1 MTSYHDTQGRS
12 GELLRMVLP
21 RMSQH
26 PAAFNPMTYA
36 VWYEHLAG
44 INARLSAAVENHLAG
59 GGKLDDAVIARL
71 HLDHVA
77 EIDPETAA
85 RVSGSMQRVMEELRQ
100 SAAEAG
106 GSAGEV
112 APRLEALSRALAGGD
127 AQAVAAEVDGMRAS
141 TSRLQGALDVL
152 REQVQS
158 SRGEIERLRGE
169 LDRTREEA
177 VMCAL
182 TGVLN
187 RKGFE
192 QRMRELFESPRGRP
206 ASLALAMIDIDHFKR
221 INDEHGHLMGDRVL
235 EALGRVLRE
244 TVKAP
249 GAAAARYGGEEF
261 ALVLPGHTADEAAEL
276 AERIRAATPGMPVR
290 QRQTD
295 RRIAGVTIS
304 AGVTV
309 ARAGDDATSLIAR
322 ADAALY
328 QSKHGGRNRVTV
340 A

>member
-1 MTSYHDTQGRS
+1 
-12 GELLRMVLP
+12 
-21 RMSQH
+21 MSQH
-26 PAAFNPMTYA
+26 PAAFSPLTYS

-44 INARLSAAVENHLAG
+44 INARLSAAVEKVLTAG
-59 GGKLDDAVIARL
+59 HKLDDACIERL
-71 HLDHVA
+71 HRDHVA
-77 EIDPETAA
+77 EIDRETAV
-85 RVSGSMQRVMEELRQ
+85 RVSGSMQRVMEELQQ
-100 SAAEAG
+100 SATAAG

-112 APRLEALSRALAGGD
+112 APRLEALGRALAGGD
-127 AQAVAAEVDGMRAS
+127 VSALASQVDGVQAS
-141 TSRLQGALDVL
+141 TVRLQSALDVL

-158 SRGEIERLRGE
+158 SRNEIDRLRGE

-177 VMCAL
+177 VLCAL

-192 QRMRELFESPRGRP
+192 QRMQALFGSPRGRP
-206 ASLALAMIDIDHFKR
+206 ASLAMAMIDIDHFKR
-221 INDEHGHLMGDRVL
+221 INDEHGHLVGDRVL
-235 EALGRVLRE
+235 EALGRLLRE

-249 GAAAARYGGEEF
+249 GALTARYGGEEF
-261 ALVLPGHTADEAAEL
+261 AIVLPAHTAGEAAEL
-276 AERIRAATPGMPVR
+276 VQQLLAATPTMPVR

-295 RRIAGVTIS
+295 RKIAGVTIS

-309 ARAGDDATSLIAR
+309 ARAGDDAISLIAR

-328 QSKHGGRNRVTV
+328 ESKRGGRDRVTV